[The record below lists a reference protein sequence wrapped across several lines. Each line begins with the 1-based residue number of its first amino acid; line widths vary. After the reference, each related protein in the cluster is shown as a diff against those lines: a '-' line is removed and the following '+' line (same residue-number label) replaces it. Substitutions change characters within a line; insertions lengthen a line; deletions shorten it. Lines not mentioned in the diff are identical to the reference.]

1 MIRRTP
7 PSLQDRAHKA
17 GKRTT
22 RTVRRA
28 WVRHSDR
35 LATDEDYRDALIDV
49 AVIVLS
55 PVVRHPLIRLLD
67 ASLLL
72 RRASTSRRAQE
83 DVRPAWG
90 SGRGLE

>member
-7 PSLQDRAHKA
+7 PSLQARAHKA

-35 LATDEDYRDALIDV
+35 LATDEDYRDALIDI
-49 AVIVLS
+49 AFLIATTAI
-55 PVVRHPLIRLLD
+55 RHPLIRLLD
-67 ASLLL
+67 TRLIL
-72 RRASTSRRAQE
+72 R
-83 DVRPAWG
+83 WG
-90 SGRGLE
+90 SNHGHRTQDDDPAPWRPG